1 MHISKNLNEKKIVI
15 LLPFILL
22 CISMFI
28 NQSALNGQET
38 FKPGKWIKLFNGKNL
53 GGWAI
58 KIAYHPLNENSRNT
72 FRVENGIMKAC
83 YDNYDSLRNEFGHI
97 FYKHKF
103 SSYRIRVEYR
113 FTGELTPGSPE
124 WDYRNSGI
132 MIHSQSPESM
142 EVNQEFPVSI
152 EVQLLGGNGKDERT
166 TANVC
171 TPGTNIVINKELITR
186 HITNSTSKTY
196 HGDQWVTVEVEVHG
210 NRSVKHIIDGVT
222 VLEYQN
228 PQLDE
233 TDPYAKKLLAK
244 GQPLML
250 SDGYIALQAEGHPVE
265 FRNVEIFILEEK

>member
-1 MHISKNLNEKKIVI
+1 
-15 LLPFILL
+15 
-22 CISMFI
+22 
-28 NQSALNGQET
+28 
-38 FKPGKWIKLFNGKNL
+38 
-53 GGWAI
+53 
-58 KIAYHPLNENSRNT
+58 
-72 FRVENGIMKAC
+72 
-83 YDNYDSLRNEFGHI
+83 
-97 FYKHKF
+97 
-103 SSYRIRVEYR
+103 
-113 FTGELTPGSPE
+113 
-124 WDYRNSGI
+124 

-142 EVNQEFPVSI
+142 EVNQEFPSSI

-196 HGDQWVTVEVEVHG
+196 NGDQCVTVEVEVHG